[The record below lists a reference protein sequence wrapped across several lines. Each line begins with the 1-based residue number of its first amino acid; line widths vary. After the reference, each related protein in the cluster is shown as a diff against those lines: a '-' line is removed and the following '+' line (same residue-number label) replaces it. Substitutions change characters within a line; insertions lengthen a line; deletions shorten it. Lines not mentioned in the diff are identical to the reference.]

1 MSIYKRLANV
11 FNGLDPEQREGLPE
25 HVKWLEDALVS
36 VASEAEA
43 EAALICG
50 PLPEPLDVIA
60 ERAGIEDKESLRKNL
75 EGAGEAG
82 IVMMCYL
89 DADKKVLGYYR
100 AGMLPGLAENLAT
113 GKRVTKE
120 GAFWIDNY
128 CKASNMT
135 VYPNSVPFRGG
146 FRALPVR
153 EAIPVE
159 TKICKYDEIEPYLEA
174 NDTFSV
180 ANCACRTST
189 KLLGY
194 GCEHTEI
201 ETCIQIGPCAESFIL
216 TGRGRQVS
224 RDEVKEILK
233 RCEREGLVHQLMP
246 MEKGKSMFVC
256 NCCGCSCIGLQI
268 QNLLNIQEPAHSN
281 YEPEIDVEKCVG

>member
-11 FNGLDPEQREGLPE
+11 FNGLDPEQTENLPE
-25 HVKWLEDALVS
+25 HVKWLEDALAA
-36 VASEAEA
+36 VASEEEA
-43 EAALICG
+43 KAAYYCN
-50 PLPEPLDVIA
+50 PLPEPIEEIA
-60 ERAGIEDKESLRKNL
+60 KRAGTDDLEIFRKNL

-82 IVMMCYL
+82 IVMMVYL
-89 DADKKVLGYYR
+89 DKEKGVIGYYR
-100 AGMLPGLAENLAT
+100 AGLLPGLAENLAT

-120 GAFWIDNY
+120 GAFWVDNY

-135 VYPNSVPFRGG
+135 VYPNAAPFRGG

-153 EAIPVE
+153 EAIPAE
-159 TKICKYDEIEPYLEA
+159 TKIAKYDEIEPYLEA

-189 KLLGY
+189 KLLGH

-216 TGRGRQVS
+216 TGRGRQIS
-224 RDEVKEILK
+224 REEVKEIP
-233 RCEREGLVHQLMP
+233 EAMREGRSCASAYAHGKRKIHVHLQL
-246 MEKGKSMFVC
+246 
-256 NCCGCSCIGLQI
+256 LR
-268 QNLLNIQEPAHSN
+268 LLLYRAADPEPAEYPGSSAFQL
-281 YEPEIDVEKCVG
+281 